1 MAYCWVLKLQHTFSL
16 RMVNFPLPPTGYI
29 TFKYRSAA
37 IATRV
42 KTEEEAPTHAM
53 VPCAMQKTLPV
64 TPPG

>member
-1 MAYCWVLKLQHTFSL
+1 MAYYWVLKLQHTFSL

-29 TFKYRSAA
+29 TFEYRSVA

-42 KTEEEAPTHAM
+42 KTEEKAPTHAM